1 MKKGIDLQTIQTEEI
16 FSLVLDVEGHSIST
30 TELIEYLS
38 NMSQVFQS
46 LNHSLNKSYAIGYDQ
61 VCIDVVAFEKGSFK
75 IKTKLKK
82 LSKHPLFVAIVG
94 GIVVSMFDNI
104 SNQDKPLNVYINN
117 GVQIEISLNELK
129 QNKELVHAISNLA
142 KTSVNSSEVKALTF
156 EYATQ
161 QNETARKTIENE
173 SLRHLIVPIEEE
185 ADKTTHMWTNAR
197 LVVVSPV
204 LDSTPAAWKLKLE
217 GRVISAKMTDQDFLS
232 KMDKEKIAFAKN
244 DILIAD
250 LETIVTKKEDGRNDV
265 KYFVRK
271 VRVYPKYTSS
281 NNKIIEQKLL

>member
-1 MKKGIDLQTIQTEEI
+1 MHEPILY
-16 FSLVLDVEGHSIST
+16 FALT
-30 TELIEYLS
+30 T
-38 NMSQVFQS
+38 
-46 LNHSLNKSYAIGYDQ
+46 
-61 VCIDVVAFEKGSFK
+61 
-75 IKTKLKK
+75 
-82 LSKHPLFVAIVG
+82 
-94 GIVVSMFDNI
+94 
-104 SNQDKPLNVYINN
+104 
-117 GVQIEISLNELK
+117 
-129 QNKELVHAISNLA
+129 
-142 KTSVNSSEVKALTF
+142 VNSSEVKALTF

-204 LDSTPAAWKLKLE
+204 LDSTPAAWKLKLD

-250 LETIVTKKEDGRNDV
+250 LETIVTKSAINISFLAHAIFSLSILV
-265 KYFVRK
+265 KKSWSV
-271 VRVYPKYTSS
+271 
-281 NNKIIEQKLL
+281 I